1 MLTFGTDGVRGEF
14 GKELTESYAANLAE
28 VAVQVMQCK
37 VVVIGRDT
45 RESGILLETAIA
57 TALTANGVEV
67 QLMGV
72 APTPA
77 IAFAARQHGVV
88 AIAITASHN
97 LFQDNGIKIFGAGG
111 RKLSDVEQES
121 IERGIMARN
130 ENATD
135 SAARGSLPAR
145 GAGHEANLA
154 VGGEKS
160 GVARPELLQEY
171 CDWLVGSVR
180 PDALKNLHVALDCA
194 NGAFSKVAP
203 EVFSKLGATVTT
215 MNATPDGKNINLQC
229 GATHPAPL
237 CEVVKNV
244 GAHFG
249 VAFDGDGDR
258 LIAVDGNAQ
267 IVDGD
272 HLLAISAL
280 DMKRRGTLRN
290 NKVVVTVMT
299 NIGFHQAMKNANI
312 EVITTP
318 VGDRSVLLALDDE
331 SLSLGGEQSGHII
344 YRDLATTGDGLLAA
358 VTLGALIAD
367 SKKSLGEIASHAM
380 TSFPQVLINVR
391 AVNRVDGVG
400 QLFKSEIAAAEETL
414 GENGRVLVRTSGT
427 EPMVRVMVEAPQ
439 QEIAEKVAATLAEA
453 ITTRLADSDAKVD

>member
-14 GKELTESYAANLAE
+14 GKELTENYAANLAE
-28 VAVQVMQCK
+28 VAAQVLQCNL
-37 VVVIGRDT
+37 VVIGRDT
-45 RESGILLETAIA
+45 RESGVLLETAITKALA
-57 TALTANGVEV
+57 TMGVEV
-67 QLMGV
+67 PLLGI

-77 IAFAARQHGVV
+77 IAFAARKHGVV

-97 LFQDNGIKIFGAGG
+97 LYQDNGIKIFGAGG
-111 RKLSDVEQES
+111 CKLSDAEQES
-121 IERGIMARN
+121 IEQAMLARG
-130 ENATD
+130 ENAKAAD
-135 SAARGSLPAR
+135 NMVSSSA
-145 GAGHEANLA
+145 
-154 VGGEKS
+154 KS

-171 CDWLVGSVR
+171 CDWLVGLVR
-180 PDALKNLHVALDCA
+180 PGALKNLHVALDCA
-194 NGAFSKVAP
+194 NGAFSHVAP

-215 MNATPDGKNINLQC
+215 INATPDGRNINLQC
-229 GATHPAPL
+229 GATHPEPL
-237 CEVVKNV
+237 SEVVKSV
-244 GAHFG
+244 EAHFG

-280 DMKRRGTLRN
+280 DMKHRGTLRN

-299 NIGFHQAMKNANI
+299 NIGFHQAMKNAGI
-312 EVITTP
+312 EVVTTP

-358 VTLGALIAD
+358 VSLAALIAE
-367 SKKSLGEIASHAM
+367 SKKSLSEIANTAM
-380 TSFPQVLINVR
+380 TSFPQVLINLRVGK
-391 AVNRVDGVG
+391 RVDGVD
-400 QLFKSEIAAAEETL
+400 QLFKSEIAAAEKTL
-414 GENGRVLVRTSGT
+414 GASGRVLVRASGT

-439 QEIAEKVAATLAEA
+439 QDIAEKVAATLAEA
-453 ITTRLADSDAKVD
+453 ITARLG

>member
-14 GKELTESYAANLAE
+14 GKELTENYAANLAE
-28 VAVQVMQCK
+28 VAAQVLQCNL
-37 VVVIGRDT
+37 VVIGRDT
-45 RESGILLETAIA
+45 RESGVLLETAITKALA
-57 TALTANGVEV
+57 TMGVEV

-77 IAFAARQHGVV
+77 IAFAARKHGVV

-97 LFQDNGIKIFGAGG
+97 LYQDNGIKIFGAGG
-111 RKLSDVEQES
+111 CKLSDAEQES
-121 IERGIMARN
+121 IEQAMLARG
-130 ENATD
+130 ENAKAAD
-135 SAARGSLPAR
+135 NMVSSSA
-145 GAGHEANLA
+145 
-154 VGGEKS
+154 KS

-171 CDWLVGSVR
+171 CDWLVGLVR
-180 PDALKNLHVALDCA
+180 PGALKNLHVALDCA
-194 NGAFSKVAP
+194 NGAFSHVAP

-215 MNATPDGKNINLQC
+215 INATPDGRNINLQC
-229 GATHPAPL
+229 GATHPEPL
-237 CEVVKNV
+237 SEVVKSV

-249 VAFDGDGDR
+249 IAFDGDGDR

-280 DMKRRGTLRN
+280 DMKHRGTLHN

-299 NIGFHQAMKNANI
+299 NIGFHQAMKNAGI
-312 EVITTP
+312 EVVTTP

-358 VTLGALIAD
+358 VSLAALIAE
-367 SKKSLGEIASHAM
+367 SKKSLSEIANTAM
-380 TSFPQVLINVR
+380 TSFPQVLINLRVGK
-391 AVNRVDGVG
+391 RVDGVD
-400 QLFKSEIAAAEETL
+400 QLFKSEIAAAEKTL
-414 GENGRVLVRTSGT
+414 GASGRVLVRASGT

-439 QEIAEKVAATLAEA
+439 QDIAEKVAATLAEA
-453 ITTRLADSDAKVD
+453 ITARLG

>member
-14 GKELTESYAANLAE
+14 GKELTENYAANLAE
-28 VAVQVMQCK
+28 VAAQVLQCNL
-37 VVVIGRDT
+37 VVIGRDT
-45 RESGILLETAIA
+45 RESGVLLETAITKALA
-57 TALTANGVEV
+57 TMGVEV

-77 IAFAARQHGVV
+77 IAFAARKHGVV

-97 LFQDNGIKIFGAGG
+97 LYQDNGIKIFGAGG
-111 RKLSDVEQES
+111 CKLSDAEQES
-121 IERGIMARN
+121 IEQAMLARG
-130 ENATD
+130 ENAKAAD
-135 SAARGSLPAR
+135 DMVSSSA
-145 GAGHEANLA
+145 
-154 VGGEKS
+154 KS

-171 CDWLVGSVR
+171 CDWLVGLVR
-180 PDALKNLHVALDCA
+180 PGALKNLHVALDCA
-194 NGAFSKVAP
+194 NGAFSHVAP

-215 MNATPDGKNINLQC
+215 INATPDGRNINLQC
-229 GATHPAPL
+229 GATHPEPL
-237 CEVVKNV
+237 SEVVKSV

-280 DMKRRGTLRN
+280 DMKHRGTLRN

-299 NIGFHQAMKNANI
+299 NIGFHQAMKNAGI
-312 EVITTP
+312 EVVTTP

-358 VTLGALIAD
+358 VSLAALIVD
-367 SKKSLGEIASHAM
+367 SKKSLSEIANTAM
-380 TSFPQVLINVR
+380 TSFPQVLINLRVGK
-391 AVNRVDGVG
+391 RVDGVD
-400 QLFKSEIAAAEETL
+400 QLFKSEIAAAEKTL
-414 GENGRVLVRTSGT
+414 GASGRVLVRASGT

-439 QEIAEKVAATLAEA
+439 QDIAEKVAATLAEA
-453 ITTRLADSDAKVD
+453 ITARLG

>member
-14 GKELTESYAANLAE
+14 GKELTENYAANLAE
-28 VAVQVMQCK
+28 VAAQVLQCNL
-37 VVVIGRDT
+37 VVIGRDT
-45 RESGILLETAIA
+45 RESGVLLETAITKALA
-57 TALTANGVEV
+57 TMGVEV

-77 IAFAARQHGVV
+77 IAFAARKHGVV

-97 LFQDNGIKIFGAGG
+97 LYQDNGIKIFGAGG
-111 RKLSDVEQES
+111 CKLSDAEQES
-121 IERGIMARN
+121 IEQAMLARG
-130 ENATD
+130 ENAKAAD
-135 SAARGSLPAR
+135 NMVPSSA
-145 GAGHEANLA
+145 
-154 VGGEKS
+154 KS

-171 CDWLVGSVR
+171 CDWLVGLVR
-180 PDALKNLHVALDCA
+180 PGALKNLHVALDCA
-194 NGAFSKVAP
+194 NGAFSHVAP

-215 MNATPDGKNINLQC
+215 INATPDGRNINLQC
-229 GATHPAPL
+229 GATHPEPL
-237 CEVVKNV
+237 SEVVKSV

-280 DMKRRGTLRN
+280 DMKHRGTLRN

-299 NIGFHQAMKNANI
+299 NIGFHQAMKNAGI
-312 EVITTP
+312 EVVTTP

-358 VTLGALIAD
+358 VSLAALIVE
-367 SKKSLGEIASHAM
+367 SKKSLSEIANGAM
-380 TSFPQVLINVR
+380 TSFPQVLINLRVGK
-391 AVNRVDGVG
+391 RVDGVD
-400 QLFKSEIAAAEETL
+400 QLFKSEIAAAEKTL
-414 GENGRVLVRTSGT
+414 GASGRVLVRASGT

-439 QEIAEKVAATLAEA
+439 QDIAEKVAATLAEA
-453 ITTRLADSDAKVD
+453 ITARLG

>member
-14 GKELTESYAANLAE
+14 GKELTENYAANLAE
-28 VAVQVMQCK
+28 VAAKVLQCNL
-37 VVVIGRDT
+37 VVIGRDT
-45 RESGILLETAIA
+45 RESGVLLETAITKALA
-57 TALTANGVEV
+57 TMGVEV
-67 QLMGV
+67 QLMGI

-77 IAFAARQHGVV
+77 IAFAARKHGVV

-97 LFQDNGIKIFGAGG
+97 LYQDNGIKIFGAGG
-111 RKLSDVEQES
+111 CKLSDAEQES
-121 IERGIMARN
+121 IEQAMLARG
-130 ENATD
+130 ENAKAAD
-135 SAARGSLPAR
+135 DMVSSSA
-145 GAGHEANLA
+145 
-154 VGGEKS
+154 KS

-171 CDWLVGSVR
+171 CDWLVGLVR
-180 PDALKNLHVALDCA
+180 PGALKNLHVALDCA
-194 NGAFSKVAP
+194 NGAFSHVAP

-215 MNATPDGKNINLQC
+215 INATPDGRNINLQC
-229 GATHPAPL
+229 GATHPEPL
-237 CEVVKNV
+237 SEVVKSV

-280 DMKRRGTLRN
+280 DMKHRGTLRN

-299 NIGFHQAMKNANI
+299 NIGFHQAMKNAGI
-312 EVITTP
+312 EVVTTP

-358 VTLGALIAD
+358 VSLAALIAE
-367 SKKSLGEIASHAM
+367 SKKSLSEIANTAM
-380 TSFPQVLINVR
+380 TSFPQVLINLRVGK
-391 AVNRVDGVG
+391 RVDGVD
-400 QLFKSEIAAAEETL
+400 QLFKGEIAAAEKTL
-414 GENGRVLVRTSGT
+414 GASGRVLVRASGT

-439 QEIAEKVAATLAEA
+439 QDIAEKVAATLAEA
-453 ITTRLADSDAKVD
+453 ITARLG

>member
-14 GKELTESYAANLAE
+14 GKELTENYAANLAE
-28 VAVQVMQCK
+28 VAAQVLQCNL
-37 VVVIGRDT
+37 VVIGRDT
-45 RESGILLETAIA
+45 RESGVLLETAITKALA
-57 TALTANGVEV
+57 TMGVEV

-77 IAFAARQHGVV
+77 IALAARKHGVV

-97 LFQDNGIKIFGAGG
+97 LYQDNGIKIFGAGG
-111 RKLSDVEQES
+111 CKLSDAEQES
-121 IERGIMARN
+121 IEQAMLARG
-130 ENATD
+130 ENAKAAD
-135 SAARGSLPAR
+135 NMVSSSA
-145 GAGHEANLA
+145 
-154 VGGEKS
+154 KS

-171 CDWLVGSVR
+171 CDWLVGLVR
-180 PDALKNLHVALDCA
+180 PGALKNLHVALDCA
-194 NGAFSKVAP
+194 NGAFSHVAP

-215 MNATPDGKNINLQC
+215 INATPDGRNINLQC
-229 GATHPAPL
+229 GATHPEPL
-237 CEVVKNV
+237 SEVVKSV

-280 DMKRRGTLRN
+280 DMKHRGTLRN

-299 NIGFHQAMKNANI
+299 NIGFHQAMKNAGI
-312 EVITTP
+312 EVVTTP

-358 VTLGALIAD
+358 VSLAALIAE
-367 SKKSLGEIASHAM
+367 SKKSLSEIANTAM
-380 TSFPQVLINVR
+380 TSFPQVLINLRVGK
-391 AVNRVDGVG
+391 RVDGVD
-400 QLFKSEIAAAEETL
+400 QLFKSEIAAAEKTL
-414 GENGRVLVRTSGT
+414 GASGRVLVRASGT

-439 QEIAEKVAATLAEA
+439 QDIAEKVAATLAEA
-453 ITTRLADSDAKVD
+453 ITARLG